1 MGLALFA
8 VVGAQKALDFGVPPP
23 MAAGLGMLTGI
34 GGGIVRDVLLAQVP
48 LVLRADLYAV
58 AALAG
63 AAVVAFGHWLHWP
76 PAPCAIA
83 GALLCFGLRIMALR
97 FGWHLPVALQSGGS
111 GAPPDA
117 PR

>member
-1 MGLALFA
+1 MIA
-8 VVGAQKALDFGVPPP
+8 
-23 MAAGLGMLTGI
+23 
-34 GGGIVRDVLLAQVP
+34 R
-48 LVLRADLYAV
+48 

-76 PAPCAIA
+76 PVPCAIA

-97 FGWHLPVALQSGGS
+97 FGWHLPLALRSGGGS
-111 GAPPDA
+111 APPDA